1 MPEIR
6 VNPTNTE
13 HRRIAKTEWRSLHSK
28 ADALGNTIHFRID
41 LNGPEPFGYAW
52 RENAQGV
59 RFGDS
64 LRIVIPDTRPDDGTM
79 WIAGTSAWFKMSTHD
94 SEQEGVRDHDEWR
107 YEWVNVYAP
116 WPGQPQ
122 GAGEPEGAAHAMAPE
137 VGGGGGG
144 EVDYDRVKRE
154 VSDEVITKF
163 MRQGGPAGTIV
174 DNIQPKQMSALGD
187 LYDPEA
193 RNHEKPAYRALVV
206 RAQDKAFK
214 RNDDDFYLIINKL
227 ITGQDPNHPIEN
239 EGFRNLIKELMN
251 EVLDERE
258 GAQP

>member
-6 VNPTNTE
+6 VTPTNTE
-13 HRRIAKTEWRSLHSK
+13 HRRIQKTEWRSLHSK

-64 LRIVIPDTRPDDGTM
+64 LRIVVPATRPDDGTM

-144 EVDYDRVKRE
+144 EIEVDYERIERYIDAKTTLIVNNMVPKMEAAINNKRVLTEANGRDYFYQFFKDRLYEVFVQNVPGFWEWLRE
-154 VSDEVITKF
+154 KV
-163 MRQGGPAGTIV
+163 GGGEGPVEPTEPTEGGT
-174 DNIQPKQMSALGD
+174 
-187 LYDPEA
+187 
-193 RNHEKPAYRALVV
+193 
-206 RAQDKAFK
+206 
-214 RNDDDFYLIINKL
+214 
-227 ITGQDPNHPIEN
+227 PN
-239 EGFRNLIKELMN
+239 G
-251 EVLDERE
+251 
-258 GAQP
+258 